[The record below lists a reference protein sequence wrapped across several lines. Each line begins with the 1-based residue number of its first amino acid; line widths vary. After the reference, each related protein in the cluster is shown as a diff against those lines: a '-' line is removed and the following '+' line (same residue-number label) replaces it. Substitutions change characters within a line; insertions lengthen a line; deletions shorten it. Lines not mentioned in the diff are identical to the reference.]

1 MKFLLLLQNV
11 SHGNESVQ
19 LRLGSTLGS
28 LALRTP
34 DQQVSVY
41 QVLFCGHTCMCAS
54 VSCPSPT
61 CIVTTIIVILPH

>member
-34 DQQVSVY
+34 DQQVSVIKCCFVARY
-41 QVLFCGHTCMCAS
+41 VCVHLLAVPLLPVL
-54 VSCPSPT
+54 
-61 CIVTTIIVILPH
+61 